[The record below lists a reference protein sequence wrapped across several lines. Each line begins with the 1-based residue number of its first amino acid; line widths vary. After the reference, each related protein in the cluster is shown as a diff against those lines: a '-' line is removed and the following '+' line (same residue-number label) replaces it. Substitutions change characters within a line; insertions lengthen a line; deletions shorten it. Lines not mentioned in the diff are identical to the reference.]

1 MIIGGNGSLAGAYAL
16 AQHGI
21 PIVGVGATIDND
33 VIGADLAIVV
43 DTALN
48 VALEAVDRLK
58 VTAASHER
66 AFLLE
71 VMGRQSGYLAL
82 VLGIAGGAEVIV
94 LPEIETEPATVI
106 HELRRAYEHGHA
118 HAVVVVAEGSQHNAE
133 SLADYFEQYCT
144 NLGFELRVTKLGYV
158 QRGGTP
164 TVFDQILETRLG
176 VAACDCLSRGE
187 TGISLGVVGGMITAT
202 PLSNMLETRKPLD
215 SELISLS
222 SLLTY

>member
-1 MIIGGNGSLAGAYAL
+1 MVVALPGLMQVTRDHRRIGIVTSGGDAPGMNVAIRAVAYSATRKGWELMGIRSGFAGLVAGDFVPLRIRDLSGIIQQGGTILKTARFPEFTERENQERAADNLTKSDVAALVIIGGNGSLAGAYAL

-82 VLGIAGGAEVIV
+82 VLGHRWRCRGDCSAG
-94 LPEIETEPATVI
+94 
-106 HELRRAYEHGHA
+106 
-118 HAVVVVAEGSQHNAE
+118 N
-133 SLADYFEQYCT
+133 
-144 NLGFELRVTKLGYV
+144 
-158 QRGGTP
+158 
-164 TVFDQILETRLG
+164 
-176 VAACDCLSRGE
+176 
-187 TGISLGVVGGMITAT
+187 
-202 PLSNMLETRKPLD
+202 
-215 SELISLS
+215 
-222 SLLTY
+222 